1 MMEFDLRFL
10 DCKYLKIAFQK
21 FKKTA
26 MNKPAIL
33 NYFYA
38 KPSKA
43 SRKRQKICKSLA
55 KTIYFD
61 RVLQDKK

>member
-1 MMEFDLRFL
+1 
-10 DCKYLKIAFQK
+10 
-21 FKKTA
+21 

-38 KPSKA
+38 KPAKA